1 MPRVKL
7 MRNPAED
14 AIADEI
20 RRNYGGMLSVNDL
33 MRFLNVNDR
42 RTAQK
47 FVSDVPYYDVN
58 GRRKWMASDVAR
70 KVAEVRSI

>member
-20 RRNYGGMLSVNDL
+20 RRNYGGMMSTADIA
-33 MRFLNVNDR
+33 RFLNVKDG
-42 RTAQK
+42 RTVQK
-47 FVSDVPYYDVN
+47 FVADIPFYDVN

-70 KVAEVRSI
+70 KMAEARSI